1 MEVLPLE
8 LQIAETTQLDV
19 AIPGWHI
26 NGHGEVCRTNFNLS
40 YMEGAGR
47 TVGEDVETTWAGT
60 NLLAPSVCEMGPA
73 AWQDTL
79 NDLRCFLEAFTMKE
93 KQLEIFDQ
101 LSATFTPEI
110 IAKWEKMVVT
120 WYCNSTA
127 ANPYKEPGCS
137 MYLVL
142 YIIIQ

>member
-1 MEVLPLE
+1 
-8 LQIAETTQLDV
+8 
-19 AIPGWHI
+19 
-26 NGHGEVCRTNFNLS
+26 
-40 YMEGAGR
+40 
-47 TVGEDVETTWAGT
+47 
-60 NLLAPSVCEMGPA
+60 
-73 AWQDTL
+73 
-79 NDLRCFLEAFTMKE
+79 MKE

-110 IAKWEKMVVT
+110 IAKWDKMVVT